1 MPAFRLDKM
10 QIIRDGNKIN
20 VEHPLVAVSEE
31 ELGSENYQMII
42 NPDILTGGRK
52 MVIKVAVPHQFK
64 LKVIPDFRS
73 LFFSDKKDIHYI
85 GGSDILPAP
94 LETEEE
100 RKAIR
105 GLGTENDEQA
115 RKMLIEHNLRLVVY
129 IAKKFDNTG
138 VGVED
143 LISIGTIGLIK
154 AINTF
159 DPDKNIKLATY
170 ASRCIENE
178 ILMYLRRNS
187 KTKMEVSI
195 DEPLNVDW
203 DGNELLLSDILGTE
217 EDAVYKDLEND
228 AEKKV
233 LIKAISRLSG
243 REQMI
248 IRMRFGLGTADGE
261 EKTQK
266 EVADMLGISQSYISR
281 LEKKI
286 MQRLRRE
293 MVKYS

>member
-1 MPAFRLDKM
+1 
-10 QIIRDGNKIN
+10 
-20 VEHPLVAVSEE
+20 
-31 ELGSENYQMII
+31 
-42 NPDILTGGRK
+42 

-187 KTKMEVSI
+187 KTKME
-195 DEPLNVDW
+195 
-203 DGNELLLSDILGTE
+203 E